1 MYTVNSS
8 NQLPKITHAMTFLTS
23 CMHITC
29 ASHAHHTCHMHITR
43 ASHAHHTCHMHITR
57 VSHAHHMHV
66 TCTSHAHHTCH
77 MHITCVSHAH
87 HTCVTCTSHVCHMH
101 KYNAITCRSPAFANS
116 TSILGSVAEKRRV
129 CLDSGSR
136 WRISR
141 SCSEKPISNS
151 LNVKWEHGP
160 HYTHHAIPHTY
171 SCMLVRKHPLVQTR
185 TNANDP

>member
-8 NQLPKITHAMTFLTS
+8 NQMPKITHVMTFLTS

-29 ASHAHHTCHMHITR
+29 ASHAHHTC
-43 ASHAHHTCHMHITR
+43 
-57 VSHAHHMHV
+57 V
-66 TCTSHAHHTCH
+66 TCTSHVCH

-87 HTCVTCTSHVCHMH
+87 HMCVTCTSHVRHMHITCVSRAHHTCVTCTSHACHMH
-101 KYNAITCRSPAFANS
+101 IPCTSHVYHMHITCRSPAFANS

-151 LNVKWEHGP
+151 LNVKWKRRP
-160 HYTHHAIPHTY
+160 HYTHHAMPHMY
-171 SCMLVRKHPLVQTR
+171 SCMLVRKHTLVQTR

>member
-1 MYTVNSS
+1 
-8 NQLPKITHAMTFLTS
+8 
-23 CMHITC
+23 
-29 ASHAHHTCHMHITR
+29 
-43 ASHAHHTCHMHITR
+43 MHITR
-57 VSHAHHMHV
+57 VSHAHHMCV
-66 TCTSHAHHTCH
+66 TCTSHVCH

-87 HTCVTCTSHVCHMH
+87 HTCVTCTSHARHMHIPCTSHCVTCTSHVYHMHITSHVRHMH
-101 KYNAITCRSPAFANS
+101 KYNSITCRSPALANS

-151 LNVKWEHGP
+151 LNVKWEHEP

-171 SCMLVRKHPLVQTR
+171 SCMLVRKHTLVQTR

>member
-1 MYTVNSS
+1 M
-8 NQLPKITHAMTFLTS
+8 
-23 CMHITC
+23 C
-29 ASHAHHTCHMHITR
+29 
-43 ASHAHHTCHMHITR
+43 
-57 VSHAHHMHV
+57 V
-66 TCTSHAHHTCH
+66 TCTSHVCH
-77 MHITCVSHAH
+77 MHI
-87 HTCVTCTSHVCHMH
+87 TSHVCHMH

-151 LNVKWEHGP
+151 LNVKWEHEP

-171 SCMLVRKHPLVQTR
+171 SCMLVRKHTLVQTR
-185 TNANDP
+185 TNANDPWASSLESRLQPIPGCISAVDLPWLHWKQFVCSRGIAYKTRLKDTERVVSNH

>member
-1 MYTVNSS
+1 
-8 NQLPKITHAMTFLTS
+8 
-23 CMHITC
+23 
-29 ASHAHHTCHMHITR
+29 MHITR
-43 ASHAHHTCHMHITR
+43 A
-57 VSHAHHMHV
+57 
-66 TCTSHAHHTCH
+66 
-77 MHITCVSHAH
+77 SHAH

-101 KYNAITCRSPAFANS
+101 ITCTSHAHPMHVTCTSHVRHMHITSHVHHMHKYNAITCRSPALANS

-151 LNVKWEHGP
+151 LNVKWEHEP

-171 SCMLVRKHPLVQTR
+171 SCMLVRKHTLVRTR
-185 TNANDP
+185 ANANDP